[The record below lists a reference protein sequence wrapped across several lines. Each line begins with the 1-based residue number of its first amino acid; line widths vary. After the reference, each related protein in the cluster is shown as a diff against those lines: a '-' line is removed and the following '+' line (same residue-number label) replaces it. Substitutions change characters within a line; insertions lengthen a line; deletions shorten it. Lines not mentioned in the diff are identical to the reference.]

1 MITKLAINA
10 QLDFWSV
17 RVCANPVLRN
27 AVLAQFR
34 KESWY
39 VLSVFLDISLME
51 AILVLLVLLAVLNVQ
66 I

>member
-1 MITKLAINA
+1 MITRLANNV
-10 QLDFWSV
+10 QLDFLSV
-17 RVCANPVLRN
+17 REYANPVLRN
-27 AVLAQFR
+27 VVLAQLR